1 MCKFLKIMAV
11 LIVVLLMSTSVV
23 LGYFLLV
30 KTGPPP
36 KRPELVRV
44 PPDAPPPPRG
54 YPTENAV
61 YLAYFLGLFKP
72 IDPAFDWPVPGGVV
86 ETKDIEYGRVG
97 DRALLLDLYRPE
109 KMEGPAPG
117 LIFIHGGGWYAG
129 DKRDYKYYTVRFAER
144 GFVVATIGYRYSDE
158 APFPGCVED
167 AKCAVR
173 WMRAHAE
180 ELNIDPQRIAAIGGS
195 AGGHLS
201 MMAGYSSDVPELEGT
216 GGHAEFSSRPDL
228 VVNLYGPTDATVPE
242 LRDNPIGYRFLRK
255 TYEED
260 PELYRRLSPLYYVD
274 PSDPPTLVIHGTV
287 DSIVPVE
294 QADLLVEKFIETGVP
309 HWYARLDGLPHT
321 MDIIPEV
328 NEHVQWLMLAFFETY
343 FGALPT
349 DASTANR

>member
-1 MCKFLKIMAV
+1 MRKLLKILAV
-11 LIVVLLMSTSVV
+11 FVVVLV
-23 LGYFLLV
+23 LGMTGVAGYFLLIA
-30 KTGPPP
+30 TGPPP
-36 KRPELVRV
+36 KRPDLVRL
-44 PPDAPPPPRG
+44 PADAPPAPRG

-61 YLAYFLGLFKP
+61 YAAYFLGCFKP
-72 IDPAFDWPVPGGVV
+72 LDPAFDWPVPEGVV
-86 ETKDIEYGRVG
+86 EKKDIEYGRVG
-97 DRALLLDLYRPE
+97 DRALMLDLYTPE
-109 KMEGPAPG
+109 NREESVPG

-129 DKRDYKYYTVRFAER
+129 DKRDYKYYAVRFAEH
-144 GFVVATIGYRYSDE
+144 GFVVASIGYRFSDE
-158 APFPGCVED
+158 TPFPGCVED

-173 WMRAHAE
+173 WMRANAG
-180 ELNIDPQRIAAIGGS
+180 ELGVDPQRIAAIGGS

-255 TYEED
+255 TYAED
-260 PELYRRLSPLYYVD
+260 PDLYRRLSPLYYVD
-274 PSDPPTLVIHGTV
+274 PSDPPTLVIQGTV

-309 HWYARLDGLPHT
+309 HWYARLNGLPHT

-328 NEHVQWLMLAFFETY
+328 NEYVQWLMLAFFEKH

-349 DASTANR
+349 DAAKG